1 DEEGRFDIDGY
12 RQAIRV
18 LITAMDIAV
27 DFASYPTQ
35 EIAKNSHNFRPLGLG
50 YANLGTLLMQLGIP
64 YDSDEGRT
72 ICAALTSIL
81 CGHAYATSSEIAASK
96 GPFGG
101 FQRNRQPMLRVMGK
115 HREAAYRIN
124 QAGGP
129 GMTDEDPTACP
140 PELIQAAQE
149 DWDLACKLG
158 ELYGY
163 RNSQTTVL
171 APTGTIG
178 LLMDCDTTG
187 IEPDFALVKFKKL
200 AGGGYFKIVNQSVP
214 NALKR
219 LGYTEAQL
227 ADIVSYVTGTNT
239 FTGAP
244 HCGRKALLEN
254 GLTEREIEKAE
265 DALRGVFDVGFAL
278 APWIIGTEAYERL
291 GIEADTYNKPGFH
304 LLRFWGHSDK
314 EIGEIND
321 VVIGRMTVEG
331 APHLRAEHLPVFDCA
346 NRCGKIGERFLEPM
360 AHVHMMAA
368 AQPFLSGAIS
378 KTVNLPPEAT
388 IEDVEEI
395 YEEGW
400 KLGLKAIALYRDG
413 SKSSQ
418 PLNTKQDSKSEE
430 AEEATDAKALAA
442 APMQAIEAPVQ
453 EWLTPP
459 TTRRHRLPKKR
470 SGFTQEARI
479 GGHKVFLRTGEY
491 VDGSLGE
498 IFVDMHKEGAAFRSL
513 MNCFAISVSM
523 GLQHG
528 VPLDAYVRQFTFT
541 RFEPQGIVEGHPNIK
556 FSTSIIDYVF
566 RVLGVEYLQQY
577 DFAQVPPKEEQEEL
591 QNPTDVAA
599 VHRLEG
605 TQPSEPPPAIE
616 PAEQVTFGFDDGAH
630 QGNALDQQLGEMM
643 GDAPMCDKCGHITVR
658 NGACYRCLNCGNS
671 MGCS

>member
-1 DEEGRFDIDGY
+1 
-12 RQAIRV
+12 
-18 LITAMDIAV
+18 
-27 DFASYPTQ
+27 
-35 EIAKNSHNFRPLGLG
+35 
-50 YANLGTLLMQLGIP
+50 
-64 YDSDEGRT
+64 
-72 ICAALTSIL
+72 
-81 CGHAYATSSEIAASK
+81 
-96 GPFGG
+96 
-101 FQRNRQPMLRVMGK
+101 MLRVMGK
-115 HREAAYRIN
+115 HRDAAYRIN
-124 QAGGP
+124 EAGGP
-129 GMTDEDPTACP
+129 GMTDEEPTACP
-140 PELIQAAQE
+140 PELIQAAHE

-158 ELYGY
+158 EMYGY

-214 NALKR
+214 KALQN
-219 LGYTEAQL
+219 LGYTDAQL

-254 GLTEREIEKAE
+254 GLSEREIEKAE
-265 DALRGVFDVGFAL
+265 EALRGVFDVGFAL
-278 APWIIGTEAYERL
+278 APWVIGTEAYERL
-291 GIEADTYNKPGFH
+291 EIEPEIYSKPGFH
-304 LLRFWGHSDK
+304 LLRYWGHTDK

-378 KTVNLPPEAT
+378 KTVNLPQEST

-395 YEEGW
+395 YKEGW
-400 KLGLKAIALYRDG
+400 KLGLKAVALYRDG

-418 PLNTKQDSKSEE
+418 PLNAKADSEREE
-430 AEEATDAKALAA
+430 EDETPAETRAEAKALT
-442 APMQAIEAPVQ
+442 PAIVAPVQ

-470 SGFTQEARI
+470 SGFTQEARV

-566 RVLGVEYLQQY
+566 RVLGVEYLKQY

-605 TQPSEPPPAIE
+605 SQPSEPPPAIE
-616 PAEQVTFGFDDGAH
+616 PAEQVTFGFDDAA
-630 QGNALDQQLGEMM
+630 QQSNALDQQLGEMM

>member
-1 DEEGRFDIDGY
+1 
-12 RQAIRV
+12 V
-18 LITAMDIAV
+18 LIIAMDIAV
-27 DFASYPTQ
+27 DYASYPTKP
-35 EIAKNSHNFRPLGLG
+35 IAKNSHNFRPLGLG

-96 GPFGG
+96 GPFTG

-115 HREAAYRIN
+115 HRDAAYRIN
-124 QAGGP
+124 EAGGP
-129 GMTDEDPTACP
+129 GMTDEEPTACP
-140 PELIQAAQE
+140 PELIQAAHE

-158 ELYGY
+158 EMYGY

-214 NALKR
+214 KALQN
-219 LGYTEAQL
+219 LGYTDAQL

-254 GLTEREIEKAE
+254 GLSEREIEKAE
-265 DALRGVFDVGFAL
+265 EALRGVFDVGFAL
-278 APWIIGTEAYERL
+278 APWVIGTEAYERL
-291 GIEADTYNKPGFH
+291 EIEPEVYSKPGFH
-304 LLRFWGHSDK
+304 LLRYWGHTDK

-378 KTVNLPPEAT
+378 KTVNLPQEST

-395 YEEGW
+395 YKEGW
-400 KLGLKAIALYRDG
+400 KLGLKAVALYRDG

-418 PLNTKQDSKSEE
+418 PLNAKADSEREE
-430 AEEATDAKALAA
+430 EDETPEETRAEAKALA
-442 APMQAIEAPVQ
+442 PAIVAPVQ

-470 SGFTQEARI
+470 SGFTQEARV

-566 RVLGVEYLQQY
+566 RVLGVEYLKQY

-605 TQPSEPPPAIE
+605 SQPSEPPPAIE
-616 PAEQVTFGFDDGAH
+616 PAEQVTFGFDDAA
-630 QGNALDQQLGEMM
+630 QQSNALDQQLGEMM